1 MPSEANA
8 KSRGITRRFHHARRD
23 AAPPIA
29 RRAPTR
35 RKHEASNIMMIKS
48 SHASPVEI
56 VRQHEFV
63 GSSTFAICPINCCF
77 HHQLPPNC
85 LAHLHS
91 LHLSENETTCRS
103 IDASRAEA
111 FSFCRLPPSCFA
123 VLARVANRNNAPR
136 KALQVDV
143 GWTSAKFRRASRS
156 LLLHSRCR

>member
-1 MPSEANA
+1 MPD
-8 KSRGITRRFHHARRD
+8 ARRD
-23 AAPPIA
+23 AAPTKA
-29 RRAPTR
+29 RSKQA
-35 RKHEASNIMMIKS
+35 IMMIKS

-136 KALQVDV
+136 KALQQDV